1 MKNWYNSRKNNKN
14 NGTQVGSRD
23 FIGDINLRIE
33 SAEDHTQVSQFCLYL
48 KTIDKLKI
56 ASYTW
61 SEKKGLI
68 IIVSLKDAVP
78 LGDIL
83 RQMPLVGQ
91 VYKKKKDIIVVLN
104 TPLSEK
110 MPLVITA
117 SEKIRAL

>member
-1 MKNWYNSRKNNKN
+1 
-14 NGTQVGSRD
+14 
-23 FIGDINLRIE
+23 
-33 SAEDHTQVSQFCLYL
+33 LYL

-68 IIVSLKDAVP
+68 ITISLKDAVP

-117 SEKIRAL
+117 SEKIQAL